1 MAVTGVTTTRMTIAE
16 VLKRLDPNG
25 SLAQIAEVLQETNDI
40 LQDAP
45 FMEGNDMWSHKTT
58 RRASE
63 PSGTWR
69 KFNAGV
75 DKERSETVE
84 VVDTIGLLEARSEI
98 DMEIINSFPDKS
110 AARSQ
115 EDMAFVEGLS
125 KEMVAT
131 MLYGDATDDPEEFTG
146 LTPRLDSLNSSLYN
160 VIGAGG
166 TGSDLSSIFAVD
178 WSPSTCFMAYPRG
191 TMGGLQHIDRGI
203 ETVLDSSDKP
213 FLAYVSVFK
222 WRAGMV
228 VRNFKSIGRIANIE
242 SSGASNIFDED
253 DLIDLLVRMTKGPG
267 RRIYVNEYVMAQ
279 MWKRLKDKTNVYLSP
294 ADGLDAGGAP
304 MRFNGVLVRQVDQML
319 HTEGAVS

>member
-1 MAVTGVTTTRMTIAE
+1 MVDSVTTSRMTIAE

-25 SLAQIAEVLQETNDI
+25 SLANIAEVLVETNAI

-45 FMEGNDMWSHKTT
+45 FLEGNDMWSHKTT

-98 DMEIINSFPDKS
+98 DMEIINSFPDKM

-115 EDMAFVEGLS
+115 EDMAFVEGLG

-146 LTPRLDSLNSSLYN
+146 LAPRLNSLGSSLYN

-166 TGSDLSSIFAVD
+166 SGNDCCSIYVVD
-178 WSPSTCFMAYPRG
+178 WSPSTVFMAYPRA
-191 TMGGLQHIDRGI
+191 TMGGLEHLDRGI
-203 ETVLDSSDKP
+203 ETVLDGSSKP

-242 SSGASNIFDED
+242 PDGASNIFDED
-253 DLIDLLVRMTKGPG
+253 DLIDLLTRMTQGPG
-267 RRIYVNEYVMAQ
+267 RRIYANRYVMAQ
-279 MWKRLKDKTNVYLSP
+279 MWKRLKDKTNVYLTP

-304 MRFNGVLVRQVDQML
+304 MRFNGVPVRQVDQIVN
-319 HTEGAVS
+319 TETDVS

>member
-1 MAVTGVTTTRMTIAE
+1 MTIAE

-40 LQDAP
+40 LMDAP
-45 FMEGNDMWSHKTT
+45 FMEGNDMWSNKTT

-69 KFNAGV
+69 KFNAGI

-115 EDMAFVEGLS
+115 EDMAFVEGLG

-146 LTPRLDSLNSSLYN
+146 LSPRLDSLNSSAYN

-166 TGSDLSSIFAVD
+166 SGGDTTSIFVVD

-191 TMGGLQHIDRGI
+191 TKGGLEHIDRGI
-203 ETVLDSSDKP
+203 ETVLDGSSKP

-222 WRAGMV
+222 WRAGLV

-242 SSGASNIFDED
+242 VSGASNIFDED
-253 DLIDLLVRMTKGPG
+253 DLIDLLTRMTRGPG
-267 RRIYVNEYVMAQ
+267 RRIYVNQSIEAQ
-279 MWKRLKDKTNVYLSP
+279 MWKRLKDKTNVYLSA

-304 MRFNGVLVRQVDQML
+304 MRFNGVPVRMVEQILD
-319 HTEGAVS
+319 TETAVS